1 MTQDDIIRMAREA
14 GEAEGLPELIFH
26 PVIERF
32 ARLVAAAERKA
43 MIQLFTDPENQP
55 TQYGTV
61 TVEYMERFMAAER
74 QRVVDSLKKQAELA
88 ADDYDRRWALEMA
101 AAVAERRN
109 T

>member
-1 MTQDDIIRMAREA
+1 MSTVSGLDIANNVEREWRDRLDA
-14 GEAEGLPELIFH
+14 AVKAEH
-26 PVIERF
+26 Q
-32 ARLVAAAERKA
+32 A

-74 QRVVDSLKKQAELA
+74 QRVVESLKKQAELA

-101 AAVAERRN
+101 AAVAERSN

>member
-1 MTQDDIIRMAREA
+1 MSTVSGLDIANNVEREW
-14 GEAEGLPELIFH
+14 
-26 PVIERF
+26 RD
-32 ARLVAAAERKA
+32 RLDAAVKAERKA

-88 ADDYDRRWALEMA
+88 TDDYDRRWALEMA
-101 AAVAERRN
+101 AAVAERSN